1 MECQPY
7 SLLSAAT
14 DVAAVIRD
22 AAADCGVQVQ
32 DIEDIYPC
40 TPLQAALMVSTV
52 KSPGAYICKY
62 NYTVLRTTDINRL
75 RWTWD
80 TLKATESVL
89 RNRIVWSSPTRSFL
103 QATIAHKCYSRT
115 SSEGEVPMALGQDLF
130 KVDLRKDAEAQ
141 QWLLEIT
148 IHHSIFDGWSL
159 QLMLQR
165 LKEIYASSD
174 PPNFARPSFT
184 WFIQHLATENTSRN
198 VQSNVFW
205 REYLSGASE
214 MDFPH
219 MATDPNHEPI
229 TDGTRSSVMVLNM
242 QKLVGKY
249 CVSPAT
255 SLYAASA
262 IVLGQHSGS
271 KDVIFGLTLSGRNAS
286 MSSIDDIVGPTIA
299 TVPFRTQIEP
309 ELRLEQ
315 YLKATQ
321 AQILD
326 IVPHQHHGLQTIK
339 AISPEAA
346 CACRFRS
353 LVTVQPKDPAIAHNG
368 LFEKAQSRTSDLSD
382 NFPLSLEFI
391 IAKDHVSVNCSFDSA
406 YIPGDGV
413 ETMLAHIDCVLQDFS
428 TLDLSSKL
436 GQIEL
441 ASVSESST
449 MLVSA
454 RNGMSPP
461 PSITSTTAVSEESV
475 CESKNAA
482 NIRSVAKSDFEESLE
497 QNGSTRSRSHETVTE
512 LEIEATF
519 QEVFQTAR
527 RLTTVDDFFQL
538 GGDSV
543 TAINL
548 VIAAKKRGYAFS
560 VSQIY
565 QNPRLGDLAAVA
577 EVCSTSIS
585 QNETCNPLSTSGDL
599 ELLRIEAARL
609 CDLSEHE
616 VEQVYPASMFQESL
630 AAISTRDNAGQGGSS
645 YVATVALAPRSSTNH
660 ERLLNA
666 LRVFVSRNPIFRT
679 RLIHSSNGTMQ
690 VVCRNLY
697 VSHSI

>member
-7 SLLSAAT
+7 SLLSSAT

-32 DIEDIYPC
+32 DIEDVYPC
-40 TPLQAALMVSTV
+40 TPLQAALMVSSI
-52 KSPGAYICKY
+52 KSPGAYICKF

-75 RWTWD
+75 GRAWD

-103 QATIAHKCYSRT
+103 QATIAHKCSSRT
-115 SSEGEVPMALGQDLF
+115 RSEIEVAMALGQDLC
-130 KVDLRKDAEAQ
+130 KVDLRKDAKAQ
-141 QWLLEIT
+141 RWLLDLT
-148 IHHSIFDGWSL
+148 FHHSILDGWSL
-159 QLMLQR
+159 QLILQR
-165 LKEIYASSD
+165 LQEIYASSG
-174 PPNFARPSFT
+174 PPNYARPSFT
-184 WFIQHLATENTSRN
+184 RFIRHLATENTSRN

-205 REYLSGASE
+205 REYLSGASA

-219 MATDPNHEPI
+219 MATDPNHEPT
-229 TDGTRSSVMVLNM
+229 TDATRSSVMVLNM
-242 QKLVGKY
+242 QKLVEKY

-271 KDVIFGLTLSGRNAS
+271 KDVIFGLTLSGRNAL
-286 MSSIDDIVGPTIA
+286 MNSIDNIVGPTIA

-315 YLKATQ
+315 YLKVTQ

-326 IVPHQHHGLQTIK
+326 ISPHQHHGLQTIK

-346 CACRFRS
+346 CACQFRS
-353 LVTVQPKDPAIAHNG
+353 LVTVQPKDQTIAHNG
-368 LFEKAQSRTSDLSD
+368 LFEKAQSRTYDLSD

-391 IAKDHVSVNCSFDSA
+391 IAKDHVSIDCSFDSA
-406 YIPGDGV
+406 YISGDGV
-413 ETMLAHIDCVLQDFS
+413 ETILAHIDCVLQDFS
-428 TLDLSSKL
+428 TLSLSSKL
-436 GQIEL
+436 SQIEL
-441 ASVSESST
+441 SSVSESSA
-449 MLVSA
+449 MLGSA
-454 RNGMSPP
+454 RNSTSPS
-461 PSITSTTAVSEESV
+461 PSINSTTTVSEESA

-482 NIRSVAKSDFEESLE
+482 NTRLVANSDCEERLE
-497 QNGSTRSRSHETVTE
+497 KNGSTRSRSLKTGTE

-527 RLTTVDDFFQL
+527 RLTTVDNFFQL

-548 VIAAKKRGYAFS
+548 VIAARQRGYAFS

-577 EVCSTSIS
+577 EVCSTSMS
-585 QNETCNPLSTSGDL
+585 QNETCNPLSISGDL
-599 ELLRIEAARL
+599 ELLQIEAARL

-630 AAISTRDNAGQGGSS
+630 AAILIRDNAGQDGSS
-645 YVATVALAPRSSTNH
+645 YVATIALAPRSSTNH

-697 VSHSI
+697 VSHST